1 MHFPLDSSASDVDLC
16 IEREINSSSDPKEPT
31 PIPVELLSS
40 DDRNRIDQLVRDR
53 SEARWSGDYAKAD
66 EIRETVD
73 NTRVVIPWDCIVE
86 YVKDR
91 EQTSRRSTE

>member
-1 MHFPLDSSASDVDLC
+1 MHFQLDSSAIDIDLC
-16 IEREINSSSDPKEPT
+16 VEREINSPSDPKEPT
-31 PIPVELLSS
+31 PIPVELLSL

-73 NTRVVIPWDCIVE
+73 NTRVVIPWDRIVE

>member
-1 MHFPLDSSASDVDLC
+1 MHFPLDSSTSDVNLC
-16 IEREINSSSDPKEPT
+16 NCSSDPKEPT

-40 DDRNRIDQLVRDR
+40 DDRNHIDLLIRDR

-73 NTRVVIPWDCIVE
+73 NTRVVMPWDRIVE
-86 YVKDR
+86 YVKR
-91 EQTSRRSTE
+91 EQTSRRLTE